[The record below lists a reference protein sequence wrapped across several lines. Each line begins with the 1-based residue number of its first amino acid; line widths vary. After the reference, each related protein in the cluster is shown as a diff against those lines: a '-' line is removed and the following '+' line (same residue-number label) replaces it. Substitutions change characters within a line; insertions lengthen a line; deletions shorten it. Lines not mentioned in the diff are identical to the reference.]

1 MIKKQVKFK
10 PENLERLG
18 NTGVTK
24 YTLDDALEM
33 LLNQD
38 DDLNRMLIFD
48 EEPQTE
54 KLKALKQKWCKR
66 QKD

>member
-1 MIKKQVKFK
+1 MVKKQVKFK

-33 LLNQD
+33 LLNLED
-38 DDLNRMLIFD
+38 DIKRCLEG
-48 EEPQTE
+48 EEPTTE
-54 KLKALKQKWCKR
+54 ALIKLKRK
-66 QKD
+66 

>member
-1 MIKKQVKFK
+1 MVKKQVKFK

-24 YTLDDALEM
+24 FTLDDALEM
-33 LLNQD
+33 LLDLD
-38 DDLNRMLIFD
+38 DDVQRCIEG

-54 KLKALKQKWCKR
+54 RLQKLKRKWCKK
-66 QKD
+66 QEE

>member
-1 MIKKQVKFK
+1 MVKKQVKFK

-33 LLNQD
+33 LLNLED
-38 DDLNRMLIFD
+38 DIKRCLEG
-48 EEPQTE
+48 EEPTTE
-54 KLKALKQKWCKR
+54 ALIKLKRKWCK
-66 QKD
+66 